1 MSKVEILLRL
11 HEELAK
17 AQLRQLPHTTK
28 KSGCMRGLEI
38 AIKIIE
44 EQKE

>member
-17 AQLRQLPHTTK
+17 AERRQLPHTTK
-28 KSGCMRGLEI
+28 PSGCMRGLQI

-44 EQKE
+44 EEKE